1 MLKLAGYVD
10 RLSARP
16 GETLNFKLSNAT
28 GEPVSAQFV
37 RVISADPNP
46 AGPGIREERLD
57 IDVPALSVSEHP
69 VSQGSYAEAD
79 LGGAVSALKD
89 FTLVVT
95 LKPTLLPSDQA
106 AASTVLSISS
116 KATGHE
122 MSLSLDRNGAIV
134 FAHGRHD
141 LTSQAIE
148 MGEWVDVIASYSS
161 ATGLLGLS
169 TRTIRPAAKW
179 RGYQLKADGE
189 LTQASTD
196 AKLHI
201 GGRPPKETAS
211 PFFDGRIENPHL
223 YSRLLTD
230 DELDETRVSSQNA
243 ADPVFAFD
251 FAQASN
257 SSRIVDAGPH
267 KLTGKLVNHPA
278 RAMRASRWTGREM
291 CFRHAPEQYGAIH
304 FHSDDI
310 TDCRWPTAL
319 EWQVPD
325 DLKNGCYALRL
336 TAGDEAENIPFFVV
350 PAKGKPTAK
359 VAVLVSTFT
368 YTIYANHAR
377 PEYRLSKRW
386 AEGWRKQVAEWPASP
401 HNPADHPEYGWS
413 TYNDHRD
420 GSGISISSWAR
431 PILNLRIG
439 YITYPF
445 PDIRASG
452 LRHYQAD
459 THLHT
464 WLEDQGIPFDIITDQ
479 ELHDEG
485 NELLRD
491 YSVVM
496 TGSHPEYHTRDMLDA
511 LTTYRDTGG
520 RLMYLGGNGFYWKI
534 ALDPENKGVIEIRRG
549 EGGIRAWAA
558 EPGEYYNQFDG
569 EYGGLWRRNGRPP
582 QDLCGVGF
590 SAQGNFVGSHYIVDE
605 VARTS
610 RAAWMFDGIDGA
622 EFGGHG
628 LSGHGAAGFELDRA
642 DKALGTPSHAVILA
656 TSEGHEPEAPWVL
669 VPEERLTHLTNISGE
684 SEPELIRSD
693 IVFFETPN
701 NGAVFSVG
709 SITYCGSLLTNNGDN
724 DIARLTKNVLD
735 RFADSAVQ
743 FDVPSP

>member
-28 GEPVSAQFV
+28 GEPVTAEFV
-37 RVISADPNP
+37 RVICADANP

-69 VSQGSYAEAD
+69 VSQGSYATAD
-79 LGGAVSALKD
+79 LGGAIADLKD
-89 FTLVVT
+89 FSLVVT
-95 LKPTLLPSDQA
+95 IKPTLLPPDQVTA
-106 AASTVLSISS
+106 ATILNLSSQD
-116 KATGHE
+116 TGYE
-122 MSLSLDRNGAIV
+122 LSLSLEHDGSLVLGHGGHVVRSQSIV
-134 FAHGRHD
+134 
-141 LTSQAIE
+141 
-148 MGEWVDVIASYSS
+148 MGEWIDVVASYSS
-161 ATGLLGLS
+161 ETGTLGL
-169 TRTIRPAAKW
+169 RVRPVVRVGEW
-179 RGYQLKADGE
+179 RSQQLHIDGE
-189 LTQASTD
+189 LANSSSDTT
-196 AKLHI
+196 LHM
-201 GGRPPKETAS
+201 GGRPPQLAAW
-211 PFFDGRIENPHL
+211 PFDGRIENPHL
-223 YSRLLTD
+223 YGRLLSD
-230 DELDETRVSSQNA
+230 DEIEKTRVSPENV
-243 ADPVFAFD
+243 ADPVFAYD
-251 FAQASN
+251 FAEASN
-257 SSRIVDAGPH
+257 SSRIIDKGPH
-267 KLTGKLVNHPA
+267 KLVGSLVNHPA

-304 FHSDDI
+304 FHSDDM

-319 EWQVPD
+319 AWQVPD
-325 DLKNGCYALRL
+325 DLKNGCYAVRVA
-336 TAGDEAENIPFFVV
+336 AGGEAENIPFFVV
-350 PAKGKPTAK
+350 PPKGKPTAK
-359 VAVLVSTFT
+359 IAVLVSTFT

-377 PEYRLSKRW
+377 PEYRFSERW
-386 AEGWRKQVAEWPASP
+386 ADGWRKQSAEWPSSP

-420 GSGISISSWAR
+420 GSGISISTWAR

-452 LRHYQAD
+452 LRHYPAD

-464 WLEDQGIPFDIITDQ
+464 WLEDQGLPFDIITDQ

-485 NELLRD
+485 NELLSD
-491 YSVVM
+491 YSVVL
-496 TGSHPEYHTRDMLDA
+496 TGSHPEYHTREMLDA
-511 LTTYRDTGG
+511 LTNYRDTGG

-534 ALDPENKGVIEIRRG
+534 ALDPENTGIIEIRRG

-605 VARTS
+605 AARTS
-610 RAAWMFDGIDGA
+610 RAAWILDGIEGA

-724 DIARLTKNVLD
+724 DIARLTRNVLD
-735 RFADSAVQ
+735 RFVDPAAR
-743 FDVPSP
+743 FDMPSI